1 MSRRDFALPEEDCQ
15 FLDRLGFVWETVIE
29 GNVRRVVVYGYG
41 IPSGYRQT
49 AVDLNVRIE
58 NSYPDTQIDMVYFSP
73 ALERVDGG
81 AIKAICQD
89 AFDGRV
95 WQRWSRHR
103 TTQNPWRAGVDNLE
117 AHLLL
122 VNEWLAKEA
131 I

>member
-1 MSRRDFALPEEDCQ
+1 MSRRDFALSEEDRQ
-15 FLDRLGFVWETVIE
+15 FLDRLGLAWEAVIE

-41 IPSGYRQT
+41 VPRGYRQT

-73 ALERVDGG
+73 ALERVDGNVL
-81 AIKAICQD
+81 KAICQD

-103 TTQNPWRAGVDNLE
+103 TAQNPWRAGVDNLE
-117 AHLLL
+117 SHLLL